1 MLASA
6 PIPPSVTPFVPAGG
20 ALLLLMA
27 AGILLWALG
36 GKLLRPGLALIGLLA
51 GLPIGIWL
59 GGMVAPDAPPLF
71 FAAGGALAGLVLASL
86 SYVLA
91 LAAVTAVLT
100 GILALMAA
108 WTAADM
114 GWIDAARAAD
124 RIDQATGAVQSAA
137 PESPAFET
145 LTRIL
150 LGAQGA
156 GSAESGAGGTAP
168 SFNGKSAPSG
178 KAAPNERLVTHRAPV
193 PIDAAPQPGL
203 FARTRDAI
211 ENHWATMPQPLRTL
225 LIASLAAGVVVG
237 FLFGLLCAQAAARVV
252 TSLAGSII
260 LLVAGV
266 PLLTAALGRSDDL
279 LPSRPGAWF
288 VAIALLTIIGYGVQR
303 ALAPPPKP
311 QPAQA

>member
-6 PIPPSVTPFVPAGG
+6 ATASSVTPFVPAGG
-20 ALLLLMA
+20 ALLFLLA

-36 GKLLRPGLALIGLLA
+36 GRLLRPGLAIIGLLA
-51 GLPIGIWL
+51 GIPVGIWL
-59 GGMVAPDAPPLF
+59 GGAVAPEVPPLF
-71 FAAGGALAGLVLASL
+71 FAAGGALAGLVIASI

-91 LAAVTAVLT
+91 LAAVTGVLT
-100 GILALMAA
+100 GIISLMAA

-114 GWIDAARAAD
+114 GWIDAAKAAD
-124 RIDQATGAVQSAA
+124 RIDGATGAMQQSAPSLA
-137 PESPAFET
+137 SFDT

-150 LGAQGA
+150 LGAQG
-156 GSAESGAGGTAP
+156 GSGADGGAPGASPSSKKPAP
-168 SFNGKSAPSG
+168 SEHAAAHQAPG
-178 KAAPNERLVTHRAPV
+178 PG
-193 PIDAAPQPGL
+193 DAAASPGIL
-203 FARTRDAI
+203 ARAREAI
-211 ENHWATMPQPLRTL
+211 ESHWSTMPQPLRTL

-303 ALAPPPKP
+303 AIAPPPRP
-311 QPAQA
+311 QPQQA